1 MADEEQQEIENA
13 LNTIASSTEQST
25 KMKKELKQTIYDTVS
40 TLRKLFVKLKEVSDS
55 KTRMI
60 TELQTMLTTTKA
72 QLTVAR
78 DNSARA
84 LAKPSIAQVR
94 ELARTEG
101 RVGAPSDAEA
111 AMQHKAGTD
120 HGKLYSEALRGKVK
134 HTLHTLTVS
143 SKENKSADTKK
154 F

>member
-60 TELQTMLTTTKA
+60 TELQTLVATTKTQHA
-72 QLTVAR
+72 GAR
-78 DNSARA
+78 DSTEMA
-84 LAKPSIAQVR
+84 LATPSIVHVR
-94 ELARTEG
+94 ELART
-101 RVGAPSDAEA
+101 VAPSYAEA
-111 AMQHKAGTD
+111 AKQHKAGTD

-134 HTLHTLTVS
+134 HTHTTYLRSPPMKANPLTQL
-143 SKENKSADTKK
+143 NKY
-154 F
+154 